1 MKQHLHFKLLFMMI
15 VILSVLSMTALLAQ
29 EGEGEDAETTPEP
42 VDCDSL
48 ASIQIELA
56 TLLDDFEALLADD
69 EETALATLYEVGVS
83 YQELAFEC
91 GYIPPNAG
99 DLVIGTDDLERIF
112 SVLETLDGD
121 PLNGQLLYN
130 GGDNGAGG
138 VTLGCSGCHEAGI
151 VAPFTSG
158 TWTRWDEMRS
168 LEEQFAEY
176 TFEQYIIESIIHPDA
191 YLADDFP
198 VGMMPS
204 IYPDQLGFQDLA
216 DLVAYLES
224 QDQLP

>member
-1 MKQHLHFKLLFMMI
+1 MKQHLQFKLLFIMI
-15 VILSVLSMTALLAQ
+15 VILSILSMTALLAQ
-29 EGEGEDAETTPEP
+29 EGDGEDVETTPEP

-48 ASIQIELA
+48 ASIQVELA
-56 TLLDDFEALLADD
+56 TLLDDFEVLLADD
-69 EETALATLYEVGVS
+69 EETALATLYEVGIA

-99 DLVIGTDDLERIF
+99 DLVIGTDDLERIY

-121 PLNGQLLYN
+121 PLTGQLLYN
-130 GGDNGAGG
+130 GGDDAAGG
-138 VTLGCSGCHEAGI
+138 VTLGCSGCHEAGV

-158 TWTRWDEMRS
+158 TWTRWDEVRS
-168 LEEQFAEY
+168 LEDQFAEY
-176 TFEQYIIESIIHPDA
+176 TFEQYIVESIIHPNV

-198 VGMMPS
+198 TGMMPS

-216 DLVAYLES
+216 DIVAYLES